1 MDNLPCEKIIR
12 TYFPKAEVKT
22 AGYALIEYSRKR
34 VEVDFYRHKNKVIL
48 TATSRKSKQY
58 DGFIRDY
65 EEWEKGNEEAG

>member
-1 MDNLPCEKIIR
+1 M
-12 TYFPKAEVKT
+12 
-22 AGYALIEYSRKR
+22 
-34 VEVDFYRHKNKVIL
+34 EVDFYRHKNKVIL